1 MIRKRK
7 KLTTLRSIGKAAEKD
22 FALLGINWVDELVGR
37 DELSLYNEL
46 CQKTGVRHDPCVLDV
61 FRCAVAQ
68 AENPELPAEQKDW
81 WYWSTIRKGEQND

>member
-1 MIRKRK
+1 MVRKRK

-22 FALLGINWVDELVGR
+22 FEVLGINWVDELVGK
-37 DELSLYNEL
+37 DGLSLYNEL

-68 AENPELPAEQKDW
+68 AENPELPLEQKDW
-81 WYWSTIRKGEQND
+81 WYWSAMRKGEQND